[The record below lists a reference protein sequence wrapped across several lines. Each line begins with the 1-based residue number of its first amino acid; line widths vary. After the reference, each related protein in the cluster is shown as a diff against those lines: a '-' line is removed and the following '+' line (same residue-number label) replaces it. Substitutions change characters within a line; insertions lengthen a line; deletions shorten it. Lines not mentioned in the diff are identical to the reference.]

1 MRNKWLAGLMIVML
15 ALGFIAFDSMNLA
28 ATTVEAEE
36 AEQFNR
42 VTVNGEGR
50 LLVKPDVAYVN
61 VGIEAQNADADEA
74 QKEARDK
81 MNRIM
86 RALEQLGIDEENI
99 ETLGYSL
106 NRQYNYYENSREEY
120 YMARNTVKVTV
131 DDLDRVGAIIDGVT
145 AAGANNINSVRF
157 AIKDES
163 QYYNEAL
170 KLAMENAK
178 GKATA
183 IMSTFGKTPG
193 APLTVNESSYGGP
206 IYREAPMMMDA
217 MAAEEAAS
225 TPIQSGDLEVKA
237 NVSVSYGY

>member
-1 MRNKWLAGLMIVML
+1 MRNKLLAGLMIVML
-15 ALGFIAFDSMNLA
+15 AVGFIAFDSMNLA

-36 AEQFNR
+36 AENVNR

-61 VGIEAQNADADEA
+61 VGIQAQNADADVA

-120 YMARNTVKVTV
+120 YMAQNTVKVTV
-131 DDLDRVGAIIDGVT
+131 DDLDRVGEIIDGVT
-145 AAGANNINSVRF
+145 TAGANNINSVRF
-157 AIKDES
+157 AIKDQS

-170 KLAMENAK
+170 ALAMENAK

-183 IMSTFGKTPG
+183 IMGTFGQTPG

-206 IYREAPMMMDA
+206 IYREAPMAMD
-217 MAAEEAAS
+217 MAASEEAAS

-237 NVSVSYGY
+237 NVTVSYGY